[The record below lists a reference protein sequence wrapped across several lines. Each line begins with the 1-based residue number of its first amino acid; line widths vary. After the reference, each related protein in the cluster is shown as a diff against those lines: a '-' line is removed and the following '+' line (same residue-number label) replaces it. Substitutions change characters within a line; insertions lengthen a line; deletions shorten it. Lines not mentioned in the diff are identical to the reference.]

1 VRFTI
6 ITPTLN
12 REKYVAEAIESVLAQ
27 GYPDFEHWII
37 DGGSTDRTLEVVQSY
52 PHLRV
57 ISEPDGGVYDAF
69 NKGLDRATGD
79 AVIFLNSDD
88 TLAPGTLSLAN
99 QIFENALGTKIVS
112 GGCEIFR
119 RTNNGQEI
127 VMHRYQNASQYQL
140 SFRNV
145 TLGLP
150 NINARVF
157 RRAVFDQLGRF
168 DLAYPIASDRE
179 LLLRAARANLPDAP
193 VSKVLYRY
201 RWHNESL
208 TMNAGSTAMSRAQ
221 VDGLSLIDQ
230 LLPDPGISEEQR
242 QILRQ
247 WRRECLA
254 NDIMVQVVGLKAGRA
269 FAIFLS
275 AIKHDPA
282 LPLTLLRLGLLAI
295 GRRVRT
301 YYRLF
306 RATHAA

>member
-27 GYPDFEHWII
+27 EYDDVEHWII

-52 PHLRV
+52 PHLRM
-57 ISEPDGGVYDAF
+57 ISEPDRGVYDAF

-88 TLAPGTLSLAN
+88 ILAPGALALAKE
-99 QIFENALGTKIVS
+99 IFENTLGTKIVS

-119 RTNNGQEI
+119 RTDSGREI
-127 VMHRYQNASQYQL
+127 VMHRYENAREYQL

-150 NINARVF
+150 NINARIF
-157 RRAVFDQLGRF
+157 RRGVFDQLGRF

-201 RWHNESL
+201 RWHDQSL
-208 TMNAGSTAMSRAQ
+208 TMNAGSTTMSRAQ
-221 VDGLSLIDQ
+221 LDGLSLINR

-242 QILRQ
+242 RLLRQ
-247 WRRECLA
+247 WRRVCFA
-254 NDIMVQVVGLKAGRA
+254 NDIMVQVISGKASRA
-269 FAIFLS
+269 FTIFFS
-275 AIKHDPA
+275 AIKRDPA
-282 LPLTLLRLGLLAI
+282 LPLGLLRLGLLAI
-295 GRRVRT
+295 GRRVPK